1 MVGGQRIDPVVSG
14 DVACV
19 VIPHG
24 AEAVELASATFS
36 PAWWS
41 GSDDRRLGLHLRG
54 LSVLDGFGG
63 RIEIALDDPAL
74 AGGLHAEEATDGMR
88 ARWTNGRLTLSSP
101 PMVDL

>member
-88 ARWTNGRLTLSSP
+88 RAMDQWSAHPVVP